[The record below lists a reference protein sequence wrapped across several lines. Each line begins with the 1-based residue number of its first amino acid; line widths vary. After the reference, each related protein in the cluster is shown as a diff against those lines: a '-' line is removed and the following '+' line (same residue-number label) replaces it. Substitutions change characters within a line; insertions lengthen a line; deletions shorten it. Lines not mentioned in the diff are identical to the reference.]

1 MIDII
6 AKLVVSYIIFSAIY
20 IAITSDGE
28 GED

>member
-6 AKLVVSYIIFSAIY
+6 AKLVVGYMIFSAIY
-20 IAITSDGE
+20 IAITSDAE